1 MRNPWV
7 ISTAAAAGLRT
18 VLWSNLPGDWRPKPV
33 TWLEHRMEPIAKRA
47 EAIGLPARSPGMVR
61 ATFFVCMTGIIVF

>member
-7 ISTAAAAGLRT
+7 ISAAAAEGLCT

-47 EAIGLPARSPGMVR
+47 QARGV
-61 ATFFVCMTGIIVF
+61 ATGSAGEGAGDIL